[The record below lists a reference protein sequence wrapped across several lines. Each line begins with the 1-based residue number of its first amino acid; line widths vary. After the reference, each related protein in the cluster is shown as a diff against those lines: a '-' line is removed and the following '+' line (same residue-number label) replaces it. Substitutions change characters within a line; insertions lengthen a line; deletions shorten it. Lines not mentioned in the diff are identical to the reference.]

1 MSQRLRRA
9 LALSVASTVA
19 LTGCGWLGDADEP
32 GEGAGP
38 PTQGAQRGSELRA
51 DDQPP
56 SALVARPAPVTR
68 LGDDAVVASDLER
81 IEELRESLDA
91 EEREDGTLVS
101 LPGDV
106 LFAFDRAEVTDT
118 GRRTLAHVAELVELE
133 DPPAVRVEGHTDSV
147 GDPAYNQELSERRAQ
162 AAAAVLTDA
171 HGVDRDLLEVR
182 GFGEDQPVAPNTTD
196 DGEDNPEG
204 RARNRRVEIILVER

>member
-1 MSQRLRRA
+1 M
-9 LALSVASTVA
+9 
-19 LTGCGWLGDADEP
+19 
-32 GEGAGP
+32 
-38 PTQGAQRGSELRA
+38 
-51 DDQPP
+51 
-56 SALVARPAPVTR
+56 
-68 LGDDAVVASDLER
+68 
-81 IEELRESLDA
+81 
-91 EEREDGTLVS
+91 S

-118 GRRTLAHVAELVELE
+118 GRRTLADVAELVELE